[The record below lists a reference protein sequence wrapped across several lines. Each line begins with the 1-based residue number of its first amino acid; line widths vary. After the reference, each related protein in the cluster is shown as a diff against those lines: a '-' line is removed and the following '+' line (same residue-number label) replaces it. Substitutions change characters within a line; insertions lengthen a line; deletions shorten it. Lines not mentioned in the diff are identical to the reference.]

1 MSLSVRQR
9 ILWGNAAFA
18 SLALLLFTLAVRFLT
33 AKLLHS
39 ALDRTL
45 FDQALPLAQPLAAAP
60 PPLRPGGQR
69 LPVPLP
75 FSPDT
80 VTLIAPRRLP
90 VRQDGPLPLSQ
101 SSFERAIQGELVY
114 ADEEVEGWPV
124 RILSMPVRADD
135 GSIIAVIQTGARL
148 TSLAIALRG
157 VDQALLLLSPM
168 ALLICLSG
176 AALLTHRALA
186 PVRALT
192 DAAEQLAATDLTHR
206 LPEPGGD
213 DELDR
218 QAKVLNRML
227 ARLEASF
234 TRQKRFTADASHEL
248 RTPLAVIKATTSLLL
263 ESELSASQRQALTG
277 ADEAADRAAHLVSD
291 LLLLART
298 ENGTLRVARQEVLLS
313 DPLQC
318 ALTDARALHEGLAA
332 PVLLNIPENL
342 HVHTDPQ
349 LLVRLLSNLL
359 SNALRHTTAEGKVV
373 VEAALG
379 TSTLILTITDTGEG
393 IAPEHLEKLGQPFY
407 RPDTARART
416 HGGAGLGLSLCQ
428 GIVTALQGELRVE
441 SKLAH
446 GTRVTLTLPL

>member
-1 MSLSVRQR
+1 MSLSVRQK
-9 ILWGNAAFA
+9 ILWGNAAFVA
-18 SLALLLFTLAVRFLT
+18 LALLFFALAVRILT

-45 FDQALPLAQPLAAAP
+45 FDQALPLAQPMAADP
-60 PPLRPGGQR
+60 PPVHPGGPA

-101 SSFERAIQGELVY
+101 SSFEKAIQGELVY

-124 RILSMPVRADD
+124 RVLSMPVRADD

-176 AALLTHRALA
+176 ASLLTHRALA

-192 DAAEQLAATDLTHR
+192 EAAEQLAATDLTRR

-218 QAKVLNRML
+218 QAKVLNQML
-227 ARLEASF
+227 SRLEASF

-263 ESELSASQRQALTG
+263 ESELSAPQRQALTG
-277 ADEAADRAAHLVSD
+277 ADEAADRAARLVSD

-313 DPLQC
+313 EPLAC
-318 ALTDARALHEGLAA
+318 AITDARALHEGLAA
-332 PVLLNIPENL
+332 PVLLDIPENL

-349 LLVRLLSNLL
+349 LLVRLLSN
-359 SNALRHTTAEGKVV
+359 ALRHTPAEGKVV
-373 VEAALG
+373 VEVALG
-379 TSTLILTITDTGEG
+379 ASTLTLTVTDTGEG
-393 IAPEHLEKLGQPFY
+393 IAPGHLEKIGQPFY

-428 GIVTALQGELRVE
+428 GIVTALQGELKVE
-441 SKLAH
+441 SQLAQ
-446 GTRVTLTLPL
+446 GTRVTLIFPL